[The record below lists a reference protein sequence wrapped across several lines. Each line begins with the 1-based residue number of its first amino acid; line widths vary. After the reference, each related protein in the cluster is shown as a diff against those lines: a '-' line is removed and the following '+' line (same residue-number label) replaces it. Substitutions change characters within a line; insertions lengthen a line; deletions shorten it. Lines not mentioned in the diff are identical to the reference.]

1 MRLHIRIMQH
11 ANGSQNYE
19 LVRPTGEPVLA
30 GYDLELMKSIQSFL
44 NLTYD
49 PTKRLSEKDIRESY
63 VEFEDVPV
71 HVPSHGG
78 EDGQDNDGA

>member
-1 MRLHIRIMQH
+1 MQH